1 MEVWQYNYIMET
13 QKFNKTLLG
22 NVALVTGGSRG
33 VGLSIALEL
42 AKRGCDICFTYLK
55 DHNSAKIAHE
65 QLLKSG
71 NKIIKIRNHMGD
83 PESINKVIDIIKKEF
98 GELNFLINNA
108 ASGVMK
114 NSSELSIHH
123 WDWTMNINARGPWLI
138 TKEISKIMPSGGR
151 VINISSPGSKR
162 VLPSYF
168 AVGVSKSALETITKY
183 MSIEMSEK
191 GISVNAVSPGFIKT
205 KALNAFPED
214 LSIQELANRNTPA
227 GRSVTGK
234 DVGNVVSMLCGKDA
248 EMIRGQIITVDG
260 GETILFR

>member
-1 MEVWQYNYIMET
+1 MEELSRVVLITGASRGIGRAIALRLAEQGHRIAVNYNSHKEDAEKVLEEI
-13 QKFNKTLLG
+13 NKLGSSGIIVKANVSILDEVQEMIKTVENSLG
-22 NVALVTGGSRG
+22 NIEILYNNAGIISD
-33 VGLSIALEL
+33 S
-42 AKRGCDICFTYLK
+42 
-55 DHNSAKIAHE
+55 
-65 QLLKSG
+65 LLMRMK
-71 NKIIKIRNHMGD
+71 
-83 PESINKVIDIIKKEF
+83 PEDFDKVIDTNLKGTFYCTK
-98 GELNFLINNA
+98 LCINN
-108 ASGVMK
+108 MIK
-114 NSSELSIHH
+114 NR
-123 WDWTMNINARGPWLI
+123 W
-138 TKEISKIMPSGGR
+138 GR